1 MLLHIK
7 CCGFY
12 WDYPVTDLL
21 PSLKQILEYK
31 GWLDTKMNILQ
42 IAVKDQHTE
51 MILFLVK
58 EDPTLLHYTLSDG
71 TTVLEN
77 LKKHYINI
85 EPITIK

>member
-1 MLLHIK
+1 
-7 CCGFY
+7 
-12 WDYPVTDLL
+12 
-21 PSLKQILEYK
+21 
-31 GWLDTKMNILQ
+31 MNILE